1 MKTLLISVAQNN
13 GFFSELYMR
22 VQEGGPFWM
31 TLIILC
37 FLLMLILIVSA
48 ILKLKSSNNIF
59 RKSISLINQIAL
71 LALVIGLFSQLLGLI
86 QVFDAFQS
94 LNNVNP
100 ELFAGGLKVTLL
112 SPVFGG
118 FTFIVGRLAS
128 FILSWLRNPEMDD
141 MTMQSTTR

>member
-1 MKTLLISVAQNN
+1 MKTLLISVVQDS
-13 GFFSELYMR
+13 GVFSELYMR
-22 VQEGGPFWM
+22 IQEGGPFWM

-37 FLLMLILIVSA
+37 FLLMLFLIVNA
-48 ILKLKSSNNIF
+48 ILKLKSSKNIF

-71 LALVIGLFSQLLGLI
+71 LALVMGLFSQLLGLI

-94 LNNVNP
+94 LDNVNP
-100 ELFAGGLKVTLL
+100 ELFAGALKITLL

-128 FILSWLRNPEMDD
+128 FILSWMRNPEMDGLSVQ
-141 MTMQSTTR
+141 TIN